1 MITQTRDFQALQSN
15 IFSENEKVR
24 KTVFVCSYGA
34 QVESFKQKNCRK
46 SRDTVPL
53 RLFLSYQGP
62 SCPSWT
68 PWPGRVDS

>member
-34 QVESFKQKNCRK
+34 QVESFKQNKN
-46 SRDTVPL
+46 
-53 RLFLSYQGP
+53 G
-62 SCPSWT
+62 
-68 PWPGRVDS
+68 